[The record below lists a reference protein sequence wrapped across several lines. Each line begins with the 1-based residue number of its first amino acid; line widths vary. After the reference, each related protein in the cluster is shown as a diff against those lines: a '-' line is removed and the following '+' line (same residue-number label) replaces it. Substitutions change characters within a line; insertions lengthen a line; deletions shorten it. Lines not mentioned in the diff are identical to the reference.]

1 MSERADEH
9 SAQTIRGRRHV
20 GRLAIVT
27 GGALGIGRAY
37 ARRLAAGGRS
47 PSSPMSPTR
56 LRRSRTSNATAAAL
70 TRCAAT
76 SAASEDVAQLSR
88 AVADLGV
95 ASILVHNAAI
105 FPIGPYE
112 QITFAEWRHVCP
124 STLDSMFLLAEAFLP
139 SMREQRWGRIVA
151 ISSAMVHAGSSG
163 ALHYVA
169 SNGGIIGFT
178 VAGPGRSDR
187 TA

>member
-1 MSERADEH
+1 MRCD
-9 SAQTIRGRRHV
+9 V
-20 GRLAIVT
+20 
-27 GGALGIGRAY
+27 
-37 ARRLAAGGRS
+37 
-47 PSSPMSPTR
+47 SSP
-56 LRRSRTSNATAAAL
+56 
-70 TRCAAT
+70 
-76 SAASEDVAQLSR
+76 EDVAQLSR
-88 AVADLGV
+88 AVAGLGG
-95 ASILVHNAAI
+95 ASIPVHNAAI

-151 ISSAMVHAGSSG
+151 ISSAMVHARSPG

-169 SNGGIIGFT
+169 SKVGSSASS
-178 VAGPGRSDR
+178 VAWPGRSDR

>member
-9 SAQTIRGRRHV
+9 SAQTIPGRRHV
-20 GRLAIVT
+20 GRVAIVT

-37 ARRLAAGGRS
+37 ARRLAAEGAIVVIADVADASEAVEDIERDGGRAHAVRCDV
-47 PSSPMSPTR
+47 SSP
-56 LRRSRTSNATAAAL
+56 
-70 TRCAAT
+70 
-76 SAASEDVAQLSR
+76 EDVAQLSR
-88 AVADLGV
+88 AVADLGG
-95 ASILVHNAAI
+95 ASIVVHNAAI

-112 QITFAEWRHVCP
+112 QMTFAEWRHVCP

-151 ISSAMVHAGSSG
+151 ISSAMVHAGSPG

-169 SNGGIIGFT
+169 SKGGIIGFIRSW
-178 VAGPGRSDR
+178 PGRSDR